1 MIIDA
6 LAPVVQSWFADKVT
20 EPIPEELAAILRR
33 MNQHEKGRHIAKKR
47 KYSRNAG
54 EDVKNDGKVKSRK
67 QAIAIGRRENVVSLG
82 TSRDQKEWP
91 CKQAG
96 PFQLCSQDVVSRKF
110 GECDR

>member
-1 MIIDA
+1 
-6 LAPVVQSWFADKVT
+6 VVQSWFADKAT

-33 MNQHEKGRHIAKKR
+33 MNESTRKGRHIAKKR
-47 KYSRNAG
+47 KYSRSAG

-67 QAIAIGRRENVVSLG
+67 QAIAIGRRENVDVVSLG

-91 CKQAG
+91 CRQAG
-96 PFQLCSQDVVSRKF
+96 PFQLCSQDVVSHKF